1 MCLDD
6 NSICESRDAE
16 FFESNFPLKKN
27 DISAISSLSNSTAS
41 TTSSSVHACS
51 TNLNNQENELRRS
64 KRKRVDSSFGPDFI
78 TAFLVENDNL
88 DKVNDNIVSVFL
100 LEEDPKTYKEALTS
114 IDASFWKEAIKSE
127 LDSIMVNN
135 TWDLV
140 DLPKGCKPIKC
151 KWIFK
156 RKMRPDNTIEKF
168 KARLVVVGY
177 SQKKGIDF
185 FDTYSPVTKVATIRS
200 LIALASIYELVI
212 HQMDV
217 KTAFLNGDL
226 EEEIYMEQPEGLVEP
241 NKNKFDMKDLG
252 EVDVILGIKVR
263 KTENGYSL
271 CQSHYIEKVLKR
283 FDYFD
288 VDPVKTP
295 YDSSKCLKKNKGTG
309 VSQPEYAKIIGS
321 VMFLMNYT
329 RPDIAYAVSR
339 LSRYTHNP
347 SNEHWDALY
356 RLLQYLKGTLNW
368 CLHFNKFPA
377 VLEGYCDANWV
388 SDNDEVSSTSGY
400 VFTLGGCAISWKSSK
415 QTCIARSTMEA
426 EFIALELA
434 GQEAEWLRNLLADI
448 PLWKKQ
454 SVPVSIHCD
463 SQAAIGIAKNSV
475 YNGKKRHIRIRHG
488 IVKQL
493 LKNGYGGYLYKVKRS
508 HMILTMHYYSFLMA
522 RSECEGGLPSMED
535 LGYLS
540 RAFTSTQ

>member
-1 MCLDD
+1 MTQTDPTRP
-6 NSICESRDAE
+6 ICHLYKVCK
-16 FFESNFPLKKN
+16 LKK
-27 DISAISSLSNSTAS
+27 SLYGLKQA
-41 TTSSSVHACS
+41 
-51 TNLNNQENELRRS
+51 
-64 KRKRVDSSFGPDFI
+64 
-78 TAFLVENDNL
+78 
-88 DKVNDNIVSVFL
+88 
-100 LEEDPKTYKEALTS
+100 PKQWY
-114 IDASFWKEAIKSE
+114 
-127 LDSIMVNN
+127 M
-135 TWDLV
+135 
-140 DLPKGCKPIKC
+140 
-151 KWIFK
+151 
-156 RKMRPDNTIEKF
+156 KF
-168 KARLVVVGY
+168 
-177 SQKKGIDF
+177 DH
-185 FDTYSPVTKVATIRS
+185 S
-200 LIALASIYELVI
+200 LISNGFVVNASDTCVYSKVI
-212 HQMDV
+212 GFDCVIICLYVDDMLILGTNISV
-217 KTAFLNGDL
+217 VNETKTFLSS
-226 EEEIYMEQPEGLVEP
+226 Q
-241 NKNKFDMKDLG
+241 FDMKDLG

-283 FDYFD
+283 FNYFD

-295 YDSSKCLKKNKGTG
+295 YDPSKCLKKNKGTG
-309 VSQPEYAKIIGS
+309 ISQPEYAKIIGS

-347 SNEHWDALY
+347 NNEHWDALY

-368 CLHFNKFPA
+368 CLQFNKFPG

-434 GQEAEWLRNLLADI
+434 GQEAEWLKNLLADI

-454 SVPVSIHCD
+454 LVPVSIHCD

-493 LKNGYGGYLYKVKRS
+493 LKNGVISLDYV
-508 HMILTMHYYSFLMA
+508 
-522 RSECEGGLPSMED
+522 RSENNLADPFTKGLPRKVVLES
-535 LGYLS
+535 S
-540 RAFTSTQ
+540 RGMGLKPMD